1 MSLAQRIAAARK
13 KLGIS
18 QSEAAQKW
26 GLSVRTLQNWEI
38 GHRQPRGFARAQLEI
53 LLAEILDY
61 DGRSSKRRL

>member
-38 GHRQPRGFARAQLEI
+38 GHRQPRGFARGQLDK
-53 LLAEILDY
+53 LLAEILAQ
-61 DGRSSKRRL
+61 DGSSPKRRR